1 MQCSSY
7 CPGLGNAPVPGLSI
21 RGLQQSRA
29 EHPRKRR
36 AGGAREQQRDLAC
49 SGAQRGLSR
58 TGTGHRPCQVKGEQ
72 MKSPGIHLAD
82 VSSQW
87 ALGDPDV
94 LLQNLF

>member
-7 CPGLGNAPVPGLSI
+7 CPDLGTIPVPGLSI

-29 EHPRKRR
+29 EHPGKRG
-36 AGGAREQQRDLAC
+36 AGGALEQQRGLAC
-49 SGAQRGLSR
+49 SDAQHGLFQ
-58 TGTGHRPCQVKGEQ
+58 TGPGHRPCQVKGEQ
-72 MKSPGIHLAD
+72 MKSPGIHPED

-94 LLQNLF
+94 LS